1 MSGAKANKPGR
12 PWWRPLVDG
21 IDRRITPPSNAFVR
35 TNVFVDAIAMA
46 TRLEARLRRRIERQ
60 STWLLHRYNLPTAG
74 DVRSMRAQI
83 SAVEA
88 RLRDLAELVKD
99 MQLTKTPPEQ
109 E

>member
-21 IDRRITPPSNAFVR
+21 IDGRITPLSNAFVR
-35 TNVFVDAIAMA
+35 MNVFVDAIAMA

-60 STWLLHRYNLPTAG
+60 STWLLHRYHLSTAE

-83 SAVEA
+83 SAAEA

-99 MQLTKTPPEQ
+99 MQLRKTPPEQ

>member
-1 MSGAKANKPGR
+1 MSDAKANKPGW
-12 PWWRPLVDG
+12 PWWCPLVDG
-21 IDRRITPPSNAFVR
+21 IDRRITPPSNAFVP
-35 TNVFVDAIAMA
+35 TNVFIDAIAMA

-60 STWLLHRYNLPTAG
+60 STWLLHRYNLSTAG

-99 MQLTKTPPEQ
+99 MQLRKTPPER